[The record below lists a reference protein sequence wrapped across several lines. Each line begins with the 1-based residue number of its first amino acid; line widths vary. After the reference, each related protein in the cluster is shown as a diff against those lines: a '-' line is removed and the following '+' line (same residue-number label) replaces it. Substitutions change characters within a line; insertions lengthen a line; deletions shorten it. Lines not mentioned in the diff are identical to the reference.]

1 MCSLLL
7 ETKQLIIR
15 ELGEADIATILPVY
29 EGSADYL
36 ETQTPDEPSSEM
48 VRSDL
53 LQAAQNSSVY
63 CGIYRRETQEP
74 IGVISFVPHSFRGQ
88 RDYAWLA
95 SIMIQ
100 EQDRLE
106 GYGTEAYQAVEQII
120 FSDEAVT
127 RIGTLLIPQ
136 FDASLRFAEKQGFER
151 AGGPFKNK
159 RGYGLYSFVKKR
171 PGLPETP
178 GQKLWRDAPGAIG
191 MA

>member
-1 MCSLLL
+1 M
-7 ETKQLIIR
+7 
-15 ELGEADIATILPVY
+15 
-29 EGSADYL
+29 
-36 ETQTPDEPSSEM
+36 
-48 VRSDL
+48 
-53 LQAAQNSSVY
+53 
-63 CGIYRRETQEP
+63 
-74 IGVISFVPHSFRGQ
+74 ISFVPHSFRGQ

-100 EQDRLE
+100 ENDRLE

-171 PGLPETP
+171 PGSETP
-178 GQKLWRDAPGAIG
+178 VRKSGGTRRARSGRRSPDSTVGRPLQNHPCAGKLCSALNHSAEEFVCPT
-191 MA
+191 

>member
-1 MCSLLL
+1 MTLFQL
-7 ETKQLIIR
+7 ETERLILQQLTD
-15 ELGEADIATILPVY
+15 ADVETILPVY
-29 EGSADYL
+29 AGSADYL
-36 ETQTPDEPSSEM
+36 DTQTPDEPSSEM

-53 LQAAQNSSVY
+53 AQAAENDCLY
-63 CGIYRRETQEP
+63 CGIFRRETNEP

-95 SIMIQ
+95 LIMIQ
-100 EQDRLE
+100 EKDRLE
-106 GYGTEAYQAVEQII
+106 GYGTEAYQAVEKII
-120 FSDEAVT
+120 FSDEAVM

-171 PGLPETP
+171 S
-178 GQKLWRDAPGAIG
+178 
-191 MA
+191 